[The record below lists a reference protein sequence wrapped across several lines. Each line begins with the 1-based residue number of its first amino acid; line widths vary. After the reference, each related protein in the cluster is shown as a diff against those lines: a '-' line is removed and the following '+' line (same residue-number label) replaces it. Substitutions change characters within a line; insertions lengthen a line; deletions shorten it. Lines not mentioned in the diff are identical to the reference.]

1 MFLEIHQIKKGFG
14 SGDSRVEVL
23 KGIDLDHYQEEI
35 SNNMLSKYQ
44 YMLAIPA
51 GAVNEEQKLKS
62 MFEMMLFEYAVKTD
76 NEDAE
81 KFSAWSLKT
90 IDDGF
95 YKSEEIICYGIEPDS
110 RYIKARIP
118 QNQAY
123 ISLSFAEKY
132 NLGKGDTITLKEAY
146 EDTTYDFKIA
156 GIYNYQG
163 ALAVLLRY
171 MMILEMTGW
180 IPIYLPAWVYIRVF
194 LIGVL
199 SYLAVAV
206 FEYRKIGKV
215 PMDEALKNVE

>member
-23 KGIDLDHYQEEI
+23 KAMMLVIYLLSKIIIEKNAHAISMTKILGYSNYEI
-35 SNNMLSKYQ
+35 SRLY
-44 YMLAIPA
+44 LIPTSIM
-51 GAVNEEQKLKS
+51 VVIFFMIS
-62 MFEMMLFEYAVKTD
+62 
-76 NEDAE
+76 
-81 KFSAWSLKT
+81 
-90 IDDGF
+90 
-95 YKSEEIICYGIEPDS
+95 
-110 RYIKARIP
+110 IP
-118 QNQAY
+118 
-123 ISLSFAEKY
+123 LDCKV
-132 NLGKGDTITLKEAY
+132 
-146 EDTTYDFKIA
+146 
-156 GIYNYQG
+156 
-163 ALAVLLRY
+163 LAVLLRY